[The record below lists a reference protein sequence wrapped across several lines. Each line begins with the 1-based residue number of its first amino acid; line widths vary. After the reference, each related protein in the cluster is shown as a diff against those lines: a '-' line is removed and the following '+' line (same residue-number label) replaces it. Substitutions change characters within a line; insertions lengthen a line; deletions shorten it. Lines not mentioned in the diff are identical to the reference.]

1 MSVVRI
7 NAMQV
12 PEAAQEGFE
21 ARFAARAGMVEGA
34 EGFEHFELLRPADGS
49 DRYLVYTRWR
59 SVEDFERWQESQA
72 FRVGHA
78 AGGIDAAARDRTGG
92 GTRRDLGVRG
102 APERGAQLT
111 CAECWRSPAEDG
123 RAVSRVQI
131 GHRQQLRRF
140 AQRQHDMAPRDLI
153 GRFRQEVAGRVTAEF
168 QALTGS

>member
-59 SVEDFERWQESQA
+59 SVEDFEKWQSSQE
-72 FRVGHA
+72 FGVGHQQA
-78 AGGIDAAARDRTGG
+78 ASTRQHGTGPAAAH
-92 GTRRDLGVRG
+92 
-102 APERGAQLT
+102 
-111 CAECWRSPAEDG
+111 AEIWAFEVLQSAE
-123 RAVSRVQI
+123 
-131 GHRQQLRRF
+131 
-140 AQRQHDMAPRDLI
+140 P
-153 GRFRQEVAGRVTAEF
+153 T
-168 QALTGS
+168 